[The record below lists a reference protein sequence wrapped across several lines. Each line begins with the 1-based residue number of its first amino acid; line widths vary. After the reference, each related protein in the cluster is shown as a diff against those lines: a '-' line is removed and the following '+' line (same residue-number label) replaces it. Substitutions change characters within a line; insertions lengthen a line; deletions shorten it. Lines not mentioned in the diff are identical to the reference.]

1 MRIGKTQL
9 QMRSISIGVLSFACA
24 SGGKST
30 TAPDAPRLPAVREE
44 LLSMANEDQQA
55 RLSTIKNKDPALWHV
70 AEQMDQKHTARLK
83 AIVTNYGWPGK
94 SLVGDDG
101 AHAAWLLVQHADKDP
116 AFQKHC
122 LEKMK
127 DAFKAGEASGRDLAY
142 LVDRVAVAEN
152 RGQIYGTQFI
162 YTDECEAMKPLP
174 IVDEQHLDERRKSV
188 GLTGM
193 AEYIEDVRRMYC
205 EPGST
210 NQ

>member
-1 MRIGKTQL
+1 
-9 QMRSISIGVLSFACA
+9 
-24 SGGKST
+24 
-30 TAPDAPRLPAVREE
+30 
-44 LLSMANEDQQA
+44 
-55 RLSTIKNKDPALWHV
+55 
-70 AEQMDQKHTARLK
+70 MD
-83 AIVTNYGWPGK
+83 GPGK
-94 SLVGDDG
+94 VSLEMM
-101 AHAAWLLVQHADKDP
+101 ARTLLGCWCSTPIRTQRFRNIASRR
-116 AFQKHC
+116 
-122 LEKMK
+122 MK
-127 DAFKAGEASGRDLAY
+127 NAFKAGEVSARDLAY

-162 YTDECEAMKPLP
+162 YTDKCEAMKPLP